1 MTRPD
6 PRSVRRQP
14 QAGAPLA
21 FVRSRRI
28 GDRTEG
34 ELPRLFDAS
43 AALDLDTLFRVV
55 DDAEM
60 TVEGRIY
67 DRTFMGSAMLDLD
80 VAQLAVADG
89 ALGDELAQRL
99 RAALATDPR
108 AQRVL
113 ADRAFRETARLL
125 GVRTPTTLQ
134 ADVEAVGSGT
144 RVRVDIDLEGRIE
157 AHADAV

>member
-1 MTRPD
+1 
-6 PRSVRRQP
+6 
-14 QAGAPLA
+14 
-21 FVRSRRI
+21 
-28 GDRTEG
+28 
-34 ELPRLFDAS
+34 
-43 AALDLDTLFRVV
+43 
-55 DDAEM
+55 M

-89 ALGDELAQRL
+89 ALGVELAPRL
-99 RAALATDPR
+99 RTALATDPR

-134 ADVEAVGSGT
+134 ADVDAVGIGT